1 MRLVLGYSHH
11 LRLKAIDPNRT
22 IENGVGLWRSR
33 IVIEGDDADLGAVMK
48 ERVNSL
54 TTPFELQWR
63 RVSGKPWDWKLVR
76 VSNPELDIPAEFN

>member
-1 MRLVLGYSHH
+1 
-11 LRLKAIDPNRT
+11 
-22 IENGVGLWRSR
+22 
-33 IVIEGDDADLGAVMK
+33 LGAVVK

-63 RVSGKPWDWKLVR
+63 HISRKPWDWKLVR